1 MAQQISRRI
10 AEKLGVRVFG
20 WPQTENFLEAV

>member
-20 WPQTENFLEAV
+20 LIGATVYMDFR